1 MPDFEREI
9 EALPFEGA
17 CDFHCHCD
25 FSMDAVG
32 SLAEYC
38 EAALVRNLAELCF
51 TTHFDTNYKVDY
63 SDNYIRVN
71 GKKLKATIEN
81 LQPYVDAVHKIS
93 EEFYALG
100 LSVKLGLEFGWY
112 EGCEELAVK
121 TKERYKFDY
130 FLCGMHQMDDMNFW
144 SHGEHPGAFDKYS
157 LDEFTERYFKQAA
170 VAASSGLFD
179 NLAHLDYY
187 RRRAIAHYGDKAKTC
202 HENYLA
208 DLFEALKISGTGIEI
223 NTAAMRHGLD
233 SYYPQMS
240 IINAAKKAGVK
251 VVKIGSDAHRPED
264 VGYDFEIANI
274 LIPST
279 ISCSE
284 D

>member
-1 MPDFEREI
+1 
-9 EALPFEGA
+9 
-17 CDFHCHCD
+17 
-25 FSMDAVG
+25 MDAIG

-38 EAALVRNLAELCF
+38 EAALSRNLAELCF
-51 TTHFDTNYKVDY
+51 TTHFDTNHQVDY

-71 GKKLKATIEN
+71 GKRQKATLDN
-81 LQPYVDAVHKIS
+81 LEHYVNAVHKIS
-93 EEFYALG
+93 EEFYSLG

-112 EGCEELAVK
+112 EGCEESVVK
-121 TKERYKFDY
+121 TKERFVFDY
-130 FLCGMHQMDDMNFW
+130 FLCGMHQMDNLCFW
-144 SHGEHPGAFDKYS
+144 GNGDHPVAFDKYS
-157 LDEFTERYFKQAA
+157 LEEFTERYFIQAVA
-170 VAASSGLFD
+170 AASSGLFD

-187 RRRAIAHYGDKAKTC
+187 RRRAMAHYGDKAGTC
-202 HENYLA
+202 HKNYLA
-208 DLFEALKISGTGIEI
+208 DLFAALKESGTGIEI
-223 NTAAMRHGLD
+223 NTAAMRHELD

-251 VVKIGSDAHRPED
+251 VERIGSDAHRPEE
-264 VGYDFEIANI
+264 VGYDFEIANL